1 MFVTSDDCASTPILD
16 CMFVGQFVTCCG
28 DETRSREMDE
38 EISKLQRIRLARAQ
52 WGSTS
57 CIIYGNG
64 KNFSRSIQTFQ
75 LVNLRIKN
83 VVVAQNIE

>member
-1 MFVTSDDCASTPILD
+1 
-16 CMFVGQFVTCCG
+16 
-28 DETRSREMDE
+28 MDE

-64 KNFSRSIQTFQ
+64 KNFSRSIQTFR

-83 VVVAQNIE
+83 VVVAQNME